1 MHWEMHWSMPQ
12 SFGEVK
18 LSLVPTVTRAVSSV
32 WQQPARVFLPA
43 RPWYKSKGIWIK
55 FILILW

>member
-18 LSLVPTVTRAVSSV
+18 LSLVPTVTHAVSELCVAAASPGF
-32 WQQPARVFLPA
+32 PAGTAVV
-43 RPWYKSKGIWIK
+43 
-55 FILILW
+55 

>member
-1 MHWEMHWSMPQ
+1 MHWSVPQ

-18 LSLVPTVTRAVSSV
+18 LSPVPAVTRAVSPV
-32 WQQPARVFLPA
+32 WQQPARVFLLA
-43 RPWYKSKGIWIK
+43 WPWYKSKGIWIK